1 MAITEKTFRPVQSLT
16 IPVHQDIP
24 AKRFVGYAGTLT
36 PDGGRAFGVTEAAWS
51 ADSLA
56 SAIVLGIALLEI
68 SGDCAAGDDIMSG
81 ANGIG
86 KKATTGAIANGR
98 ALDGCT
104 GGGIIRIKLV
114 P

>member
-1 MAITEKTFRPVQSLT
+1 MPITDKTFRPVQTLT
-16 IPVHQDIP
+16 VPMHQDAP
-24 AKRFVGYAGTLT
+24 AKRFVSYTGTLT
-36 PDGGRAFGVTEAAWS
+36 PDGGRAIGVTEATWS

-56 SAIVLGIALLEI
+56 SAVSLGVALLEI
-68 SGDCAAGDDIMSG
+68 SGDCTSGDDIMSG

-86 KKATTGAIANGR
+86 KKATTGAIVNGR
-98 ALDGCT
+98 AMDSCL